1 MSRALSIIEQRRSV
15 AGTCPSATHTHCTST
30 MEEYAREP
38 CPWRIVDDCGGAFTM
53 GVIGGGLFQAVKG
66 FRNAPSGF
74 SRRFAGSMVAV
85 KQRAPIVGGQF
96 AVWGGLFSTIDCSLV
111 YMRKKEDPWNS
122 IISGAATGG
131 ILAARSGAA
140 AMAGSAVIGGMLLAM
155 IEGVGILLTR
165 FASDQFKPI
174 APGEMGDPSVL
185 GPPQPITLNSE
196 PNYQ

>member
-1 MSRALSIIEQRRSV
+1 
-15 AGTCPSATHTHCTST
+15 

-53 GVIGGGLFQAVKG
+53 GVIGGGLFQSIKG
-66 FRNAPSGF
+66 FRNAPSGMR
-74 SRRFAGSMVAV
+74 RRFTGSLVAM
-85 KQRAPIVGGQF
+85 KQRAPITGGQF

-131 ILAARSGAA
+131 ILAARSGVG
-140 AMAGSAVIGGMLLAM
+140 AMAGSAVIGGVLLAM

-165 FASDQFKPI
+165 FTAEQFKPM
-174 APGEMGDPSVL
+174 ALGEMQDPSAL
-185 GPPQPITLNSE
+185 GPPELGINGVNQQ
-196 PNYQ
+196 NYQ

>member
-1 MSRALSIIEQRRSV
+1 
-15 AGTCPSATHTHCTST
+15 

-66 FRNAPSGF
+66 FRNAPSGM
-74 SRRFAGSMVAV
+74 SRRMTGSLVAV

-131 ILAARSGAA
+131 ILAARSGVV
-140 AMAGSAVIGGMLLAM
+140 AMTGSAVIGGMLLAM
-155 IEGVGILLTR
+155 IEGVGILVTR
-165 FASDQFKPI
+165 FTSDQFKPQ
-174 APGEMGDPSVL
+174 APGEMSDPSVL
-185 GPPQPITLNSE
+185 GPSVLN
-196 PNYQ
+196 PDANYQ